1 MLMRSCVRLPAK
13 ATTCPPGLSTRNTS
27 RHTSGPGTHES
38 QVRPNDVTKF
48 PIIEAMLTIPRE
60 AFVPDARREAAY
72 VGENVDLGQG
82 RWLLEPRNFAKILD
96 ALDIQ
101 PGDRVLDIGSGMGYS
116 AAVIA
121 RMAQAV
127 VALEEGAL
135 AASAEAH
142 LSVQDIEG
150 VTVIDGPLAAGAAE
164 EGPYDVIVI
173 EGGVEQVPAA
183 ITAQLKDGGR
193 IAAIF
198 LQGPLGTVRIGRKID
213 GVVAWRDAFNAA
225 APVLPGFTGAKE
237 FVL

>member
-1 MLMRSCVRLPAK
+1 MPDFAARRTIMVD
-13 ATTCPPGLSTRNTS
+13 T
-27 RHTSGPGTHES
+27 

-101 PGDRVLDIGSGMGYS
+101 PGDRVLDIGAGMGYS

>member
-1 MLMRSCVRLPAK
+1 MPDFAARRTMMVD
-13 ATTCPPGLSTRNTS
+13 T
-27 RHTSGPGTHES
+27 

-48 PIIEAMLTIPRE
+48 PIIEAMLAVPRE
-60 AFVPDARREAAY
+60 AYVPDARREAAY
-72 VGENVDLGQG
+72 VGENLDLGQG
-82 RWLLEPRNFAKILD
+82 RWLLEPRNFAKMLD

-101 PGDRVLDIGSGMGYS
+101 PGDLVLDIAAGMGYS
-116 AAVIA
+116 SAVLA
-121 RMAQAV
+121 RMAKAV

-150 VTVIDGPLAAGAAE
+150 VTVVEGRLADGAAE

-183 ITAQLKDGGR
+183 ITAQLRDGGR

-198 LQGPLGTVRIGRKID
+198 LQGQLGTVRIGRKID
-213 GVVAWRDAFNAA
+213 GILAWRDAFNAA
-225 APVLPGFTGAKE
+225 APVLPGFTRAKE

>member
-1 MLMRSCVRLPAK
+1 MPDFAARRTMMVD
-13 ATTCPPGLSTRNTS
+13 T
-27 RHTSGPGTHES
+27 

-48 PIIEAMLTIPRE
+48 PIIEAMLAVPRE
-60 AFVPDARREAAY
+60 AYVPDARREAAY
-72 VGENVDLGQG
+72 VGENLDLGQG
-82 RWLLEPRNFAKILD
+82 RWLLEPRNFAKMLD

-101 PGDRVLDIGSGMGYS
+101 PGDRVLDIAAGMGYS
-116 AAVIA
+116 SAVLA

-150 VTVIDGPLAAGAAE
+150 VTVVEGRLADGAAA

-183 ITAQLKDGGR
+183 ITAQLRDGGR

-198 LQGPLGTVRIGRKID
+198 LQGQLGTVRIGRKID
-213 GVVAWRDAFNAA
+213 GILAWRDAFNAA
-225 APVLPGFTGAKE
+225 APVLPGFTRAKE

>member
-1 MLMRSCVRLPAK
+1 MPDFAARRTIMVD
-13 ATTCPPGLSTRNTS
+13 T
-27 RHTSGPGTHES
+27 

-101 PGDRVLDIGSGMGYS
+101 PGDRVLDIGAGMGYS

-183 ITAQLKDGGR
+183 ITTQLKDGGR

>member
-1 MLMRSCVRLPAK
+1 MPDFAARRTMMVD
-13 ATTCPPGLSTRNTS
+13 T
-27 RHTSGPGTHES
+27 

-48 PIIEAMLTIPRE
+48 PIIEAMLAVPRE
-60 AFVPDARREAAY
+60 AYVPDARREAAY
-72 VGENVDLGQG
+72 VGENLDLGQG
-82 RWLLEPRNFAKILD
+82 RWLLEPRNFAKMLD

-101 PGDRVLDIGSGMGYS
+101 PGDRVLDIAAGMGYS
-116 AAVIA
+116 SAVLA

-183 ITAQLKDGGR
+183 ITAQLRDGGR

-198 LQGPLGTVRIGRKID
+198 LQGQLGTVRIGRKID
-213 GVVAWRDAFNAA
+213 GILVWRDAFNAA
-225 APVLPGFTGAKE
+225 APVLPGFTCAKE

>member
-1 MLMRSCVRLPAK
+1 MPDFAARRTIMVD
-13 ATTCPPGLSTRNTS
+13 T
-27 RHTSGPGTHES
+27 

-96 ALDIQ
+96 ALNIQ
-101 PGDRVLDIGSGMGYS
+101 PGDRVLDIGAGMGYS

-150 VTVIDGPLAAGAAE
+150 VTVIDGPLAAGAAA
-164 EGPYDVIVI
+164 EGPFDVIVI
-173 EGGVEQVPAA
+173 EGGVERVPAV
-183 ITAQLKDGGR
+183 IEAQLKEGGR

-198 LQGPLGTVRIGRKID
+198 LQGPLGTVRIGRKVD

-225 APVLPGFTGAKE
+225 APVLPGFTCAKE

>member
-1 MLMRSCVRLPAK
+1 MPDFAARRTIMVD
-13 ATTCPPGLSTRNTS
+13 T
-27 RHTSGPGTHES
+27 

-82 RWLLEPRNFAKILD
+82 RWLLEPRNFAKMLD

-101 PGDRVLDIGSGMGYS
+101 PGDRVLDIGAGMGYS

>member
-1 MLMRSCVRLPAK
+1 MPDFAARRTIMVD
-13 ATTCPPGLSTRNTS
+13 T
-27 RHTSGPGTHES
+27 

-48 PIIEAMLTIPRE
+48 PIIEAMLAVPRE
-60 AFVPDARREAAY
+60 AYVPDARREAAY
-72 VGENVDLGQG
+72 VGENLDLGQG
-82 RWLLEPRNFAKILD
+82 RWLLEPRNFAKMLD

-101 PGDRVLDIGSGMGYS
+101 PGDRVLDIGAGMGYS

>member
-1 MLMRSCVRLPAK
+1 MPDFAARRTMMVD
-13 ATTCPPGLSTRNTS
+13 T
-27 RHTSGPGTHES
+27 

-48 PIIEAMLTIPRE
+48 PIIEAMLAVPRE
-60 AFVPDARREAAY
+60 AYVPDARREAAY
-72 VGENVDLGQG
+72 VGENLDLGQG
-82 RWLLEPRNFAKILD
+82 RWLLEPRNFAKMLD

-101 PGDRVLDIGSGMGYS
+101 PGDRVLDIGAGMGYS

-142 LSVQDIEG
+142 LSVHDIDN
-150 VTVIDGPLAAGAAE
+150 VTVIEAPLAAGVAE
-164 EGPYDVIVI
+164 EGPYDVIMI

-183 ITAQLKDGGR
+183 VEAQLNEGGR
-193 IAAIF
+193 MAAIF
-198 LQGPLGTVRIGRKID
+198 MQGQLGTVRIGRKID

-225 APVLPGFTGAKE
+225 APVLPGFTCTKE

>member
-1 MLMRSCVRLPAK
+1 MPDFAARRTMMVD
-13 ATTCPPGLSTRNTS
+13 T
-27 RHTSGPGTHES
+27 

-48 PIIEAMLTIPRE
+48 PIIEAMLFVPRE
-60 AFVPDARREAAY
+60 AYVPEARREAAY

-96 ALDIQ
+96 AVDVQ

-116 AAVIA
+116 AAVLA
-121 RMAQAV
+121 RMAKEV
-127 VALEEGAL
+127 IALEEGAL

-142 LSVQDIEG
+142 LSVHDIDT
-150 VTVIDGPLAAGAAE
+150 VTVVEGALAVGVAAE
-164 EGPYDVIVI
+164 APYDVIVI
-173 EGGVEQVPAA
+173 EGGVEHVPAA
-183 ITAQLKDGGR
+183 IEAQLKEGGR

-198 LQGPLGTVRIGRKID
+198 MQGQLGTVRIGRKID

-225 APVLPGFTGAKE
+225 APVLPGFTCVKE

>member
-1 MLMRSCVRLPAK
+1 MQDFAARRTMMVD
-13 ATTCPPGLSTRNTS
+13 T
-27 RHTSGPGTHES
+27 

-48 PIIEAMLTIPRE
+48 PIIEAMLAVPRE
-60 AFVPDARREAAY
+60 AYVPEARREAAY
-72 VGENVDLGQG
+72 VGENLDLGQG

-96 ALDIQ
+96 ALDVQ
-101 PGDRVLDIGSGMGYS
+101 PGDRVLDIGAGMGYS
-116 AAVIA
+116 SAVLA
-121 RMAQAV
+121 RMALAV
-127 VALEEGAL
+127 VALEDGAL

-142 LSVQDIEG
+142 LSVHDIDNVLVVEAPLSAG
-150 VTVIDGPLAAGAAE
+150 VAD

-183 ITAQLKDGGR
+183 IEAQLRDGGR

-198 LQGPLGTVRIGRKID
+198 MQGQLGTVRIGRKID

-225 APVLPGFTGAKE
+225 APVLPGFTCAKE

>member
-1 MLMRSCVRLPAK
+1 MTDFAARRTMMVD
-13 ATTCPPGLSTRNTS
+13 T
-27 RHTSGPGTHES
+27 

-48 PIIEAMLTIPRE
+48 PIIEAMLAVPRE
-60 AFVPDARREAAY
+60 AYVPEPRREAAY

-82 RWLLEPRNFAKILD
+82 RWLLEPRNFAKMLD

-101 PGDRVLDIGSGMGYS
+101 PGDRVLDIGAGMGYS

-142 LSVQDIEG
+142 LSVHDIDN
-150 VTVIDGPLAAGAAE
+150 VTVIEAPLAAGVAE
-164 EGPYDVIVI
+164 EGPYDVIMV

-183 ITAQLKDGGR
+183 VEAQLKEGGR
-193 IAAIF
+193 MAAIF
-198 LQGPLGTVRIGRKID
+198 MQGQLGTVRIGRKID

-225 APVLPGFTGAKE
+225 APVLPGFTCTKE